1 MSIAGDIV
9 GDIAGIFK
17 KDWKLF
23 LSCNVFLFGLFV
35 LGILAGQVFP
45 DVHNASVNFIEQA
58 TSTGP
63 ISTAEQ
69 TLESGDIL
77 LGTWQIF
84 SHNLFVTVVLAAL
97 PSLIFPPWILVVF
110 GAQFF
115 VFGVIFSIPDIITK
129 PDVLVPLLGTLLLE
143 GEAYVIAIFATMRL
157 VEALVWPKRF
167 GEQSVL
173 KAYVKAVVDN
183 GKLLVVVGVV
193 LAVAALFEAAS
204 LVLVGGM
211 AK

>member
-1 MSIAGDIV
+1 MSIIEDIS
-9 GDIAGIFK
+9 GIFK

-23 LSCNVFLFGLFV
+23 LASNVFLFGLFI
-35 LGILAGQVFP
+35 LGILVGQVFP
-45 DVHNASVNFIEQA
+45 DVHNMSVDFIQQA
-58 TSTGP
+58 TTTGP
-63 ISTAEQ
+63 ISTASQ
-69 TLESGDIL
+69 TLEAGNIL

-84 SHNLFVTVVLAAL
+84 SHNYFVTIVLAAL

-115 VFGVIFSIPDIITK
+115 VFGIIFSVPSMITE
-129 PDVLVPLLGTLLLE
+129 PTILIPLLGTLLLE

-157 VEALVWPKRF
+157 VEAVIWPSSFKETSR
-167 GEQSVL
+167 L
-173 KAYVKAVVDN
+173 KAYMRAVIDN
-183 GKLLVVVGVV
+183 AKLLLVVGVV

-211 AK
+211 GK

>member
-1 MSIAGDIV
+1 MITMSIAGDI
-9 GDIAGIFK
+9 AGIFR

-23 LSCNVFLFGLFV
+23 LACNVFLFGLFV
-35 LGILAGQVFP
+35 LGTLVGQIFP
-45 DVHNASVNFIEQA
+45 DIHNASVDFIEQA

-63 ISTAEQ
+63 ISTVSQ

-84 SHNLFVTVVLAAL
+84 SHNYFVTVVLAAL

-115 VFGVIFSIPDIITK
+115 AFGIIFSVPTVITR
-129 PDVLVPLLGTLLLE
+129 PDVLFPLLGTLLLE

-167 GEQSVL
+167 GEQSAL
-173 KAYVKAVVDN
+173 KAYVKAIIDN
-183 GKLLVVVGVV
+183 GKLLVVVGIV
-193 LAVAALFEAAS
+193 LAVAAIFEAAS

-211 AK
+211 TK